1 MKKIDLNHWYLN
13 NNNLS
18 ISLMKY
24 CVNIITRKNSYGIYY
39 QLIVL
44 GEDKNELIFNFY
56 TLEDSISFTENIVNK
71 SNSFDEIVNEYET
84 RFKNGEF
91 SGPQL
96 DIIET
101 PNEDSK
107 VIITTDKLE
116 QIMANYYGNGKRYK
130 VTVEHD
136 LNSFNTKPQVLFYLI
151 EHLDYDGIKKEHKIL
166 LTNHDV
172 ESAIN
177 DYLSSSSYEL
187 VDYKYLGDFH
197 YNGYHIDPDKSTF
210 TGVELTIKEKEKNY
224 ILIKNK

>member
-1 MKKIDLNHWYLN
+1 MKKIDLNQWYLN

-91 SGPQL
+91 SGPIL
-96 DIIET
+96 DIIENKNT
-101 PNEDSK
+101 NGK
-107 VIITTDKLE
+107 ILLTTKKLE
-116 QIMANYYGNGKRYK
+116 RILSNYYGNGKKYK
-130 VTVEHD
+130 ISINHELD
-136 LNSFNTKPQVLFYLI
+136 NINYQINVLFYLT
-151 EHLDYDGIKKEHKIL
+151 EYLEYDGIKKEHKIL

-197 YNGYHIDPDKSTF
+197 YNGYNIDSDKSTF